1 MGWVVKVES
10 KKKSAAMHSEPAQFT
25 DRKQSLVWWRCPP
38 GMLIKEFFSKKRIG
52 VFGGK
57 QEKEGE
63 KKLLM
68 KRPEKL
74 PSLIS

>member
-1 MGWVVKVES
+1 M
-10 KKKSAAMHSEPAQFT
+10 
-25 DRKQSLVWWRCPP
+25 LVWWRCPP

-57 QEKEGE
+57 QQKEGE

-74 PSLIS
+74 SSLISQLK